1 MAGKRTTRKQ
11 MILSKKRQ
19 KKAELQARVDVLRGK
34 ELQAK
39 SEAERLKHVASRTE
53 LQYLMGKIRLR
64 TNSRK

>member
-39 SEAERLKHVASRTE
+39 SEAERLKHVAARTE